1 MQFYISAIRL
11 FIDGRAD
18 KERYNAEAIQRYF
31 SQTPIKLILRRMK
44 LIFMMVLAGCLQLS
58 AAGFS
63 QNISISQKGVRL
75 ESIFKTIEKQT
86 NYTFFYKVELI
97 NKLKK
102 FTVDVKDEPIEQ
114 VLDDLLKDQPV
125 TYKIVDKVIII
136 NGKSA
141 VSTAIYSPI
150 TVTGTVKDS
159 KGITLPGIT
168 VVVKDG
174 NMTTVTDAN
183 GNFKITADEH
193 ATLIISSIGYK
204 RQEVPLNGQTVLT
217 VTLLD
222 DVSQLQDVVV
232 VGYGTQK
239 KSDIT
244 GAVGSLKIGNVRD
257 RSVGSVTE
265 MLQGQIPGVTVLNEG
280 GDPTATPNIRLRGQS
295 SFNAEGPLTVV
306 DGTIYN
312 GGPID
317 PNDIESIDVLK
328 DSYAAIY
335 GAKAAGGVILITTKR
350 GKKGETN
357 LDISVKGGVQN
368 SLKIL
373 QALNAAD
380 YADAINQAYD
390 NAGKTRLPAFDAIVN
405 PDSRVTRTN
414 WPNALFR
421 TGHIQDYNVN
431 ISGGSDKSTFYV
443 SGGYRKNDAI
453 LLNTN
458 SVRYNFRVN
467 SDHQI
472 KPWLRIGESMSFSY
486 NNGQGANTSSAYTG
500 AILSAIFYP
509 PNASIYNADGS
520 FGGVPSQYAGSYG
533 DVINPVAYL
542 KRLDN
547 SNAVTSF
554 TINPYVEVSLIK
566 GLKFRS
572 NLGFTKNLQTIK
584 NFSTRILEPGKKF
597 FDNFLFQGNYN
608 ARTILTEQT
617 LNFDRTFGDHHI
629 TALAGYTYQ
638 DDTQDFFSVNTDN
651 YLSEDPAY
659 RYLINGTL
667 NPTGVPLQGNK
678 NESALIS
685 YLGRVGYDYKGKY
698 FVNGIIRRD
707 ASSLIGVAKR
717 TQTYPGV
724 SAGWL
729 ISKEPF
735 FPTNG
740 FVTFAKLRASY
751 GQSGNLAG
759 LPNFPTS
766 VSLTKTSGYL
776 GNPAA
781 VVTGSAVDGIA
792 NLSIGWEKATQTDLG
807 FDLGMLNGQL
817 NITGDVFIKKNTQFI
832 FQPPVAAV
840 FGVSNPPF
848 VNGGAI
854 QNKGIELGI
863 KYQNSIG
870 QLHYNFAANG
880 SYIKNTIQDILPGQ
894 QLILSTPTVRD
905 NLVPVQLRQGY
916 SLYSFFGYRTAGLFQ
931 TQDEVNNYKGPTGA
945 LIQPNAKPGDIK
957 FLDLNGDG
965 KLNDADK
972 AYLGTPFPKFTYGFT
987 ANFSYGGFDLSVFL
1001 QGTAGNKIFNAIKYT
1016 GLNASIQNYN
1026 LLADAKNAWTP
1037 TNTNTSIPRLSASDA
1052 NGNFG
1057 NVSDFYVESGAY
1069 MRIKNV
1075 TLGYTLPKTLMA
1087 KIGIRSARVFANAQN
1102 LATFT
1107 KYKGLDPEVGIGQ
1120 NGVDLGLYPQSRIF
1134 LIGLNVGL

>member
-1 MQFYISAIRL
+1 
-11 FIDGRAD
+11 
-18 KERYNAEAIQRYF
+18 
-31 SQTPIKLILRRMK
+31 MK
-44 LIFMMVLAGCLQLS
+44 LIFMMMLAGCLQLS
-58 AAGFS
+58 AAGFG
-63 QNISISQKGVRL
+63 QNISITQKGARL

-86 NYTFFYKVELI
+86 RYTFFYKVELI
-97 NKLKK
+97 SKLNRVS
-102 FTVDVKDEPIEQ
+102 VDIKDQPVEKA
-114 VLDDLLKDQPV
+114 LNNLLKDQPV
-125 TYKIVDKVIII
+125 TYKIVDNVIII
-136 NGKSA
+136 NGKETVTK
-141 VSTAIYSPI
+141 VSYNPVTI
-150 TVTGTVKDS
+150 TGTVKDS
-159 KGITLPGIT
+159 KGQTMPGVT
-168 VVVKDG
+168 VSVKDG
-174 NMTTVTDAN
+174 NMTTLTDAN
-183 GNFKITADEH
+183 GNFKITADER
-193 ATLIISSIGYK
+193 ATLVITSIGYK
-204 RQEVPLNGQTVLT
+204 RQEILLNGQTTLSIVLQ
-217 VTLLD
+217 D
-222 DVSQLQDVVV
+222 DVNQLQDIVV

-239 KSDIT
+239 KSDVT
-244 GAVGSLKIGNVRD
+244 GAVGSLKLSNVRD

-265 MLQGQIPGVTVLNEG
+265 MLQGQVAGVTVLNEG
-280 GDPTATPNIRLRGQS
+280 GDPTAAPNIRLRGQS

-350 GKKGETN
+350 GKKGTTN

-390 NAGKTRLPAFDAIVN
+390 NAGKARLPAFDATIN

-421 TGHIQDYNVN
+421 TGYIQDYNLN
-431 ISGGSDKSTFYV
+431 ISGGSEKSTFYV

-458 SVRYNFRVN
+458 SIRYNFRVN

-472 KPWLRIGESMSFSY
+472 KNWLRMGESMSFSY
-486 NNGQGANTSSAYTG
+486 NNGQGANTTSAYTG

-509 PNASIYNADGS
+509 PNAPIYNPDGS

-547 SNAVTSF
+547 SNAITSF

-572 NLGFTKNLQTIK
+572 NLGITKNLQTVK
-584 NFSTRILEPGKKF
+584 NFSTRVLEPGKKF
-597 FDNFLFQGNYN
+597 FDNFLFQANYN
-608 ARTILTEQT
+608 TRNILAEQT
-617 LNFDRTFGDHHI
+617 LNFDRIFGDHHI

-638 DDTQDFFSVNTDN
+638 NDTQDFFSVNTDN

-698 FVNGIIRRD
+698 FLNAIIRRD
-707 ASSLIGVAKR
+707 ASSLIGVARR
-717 TQTYPGV
+717 TQNYPGL

-735 FPTNG
+735 FPTDG
-740 FVTFAKLRASY
+740 LVSFAKLRASY

-776 GNPAA
+776 GSPAT

-792 NLSIGWEKATQTDLG
+792 NLGIGWEKATQTDLG
-807 FDLGMLNGQL
+807 FDLGLFNGQL

-854 QNKGIELGI
+854 QNKGAELSI
-863 KYQNSIG
+863 KYQGSVG
-870 QLHYNFAANG
+870 QLRYNFAANG

-931 TQDEVNNYKGPTGA
+931 TQDEVNSYTGPTGTA
-945 LIQPNAKPGDIK
+945 IQPNAKPGDIK

-972 AYLGTPFPKFTYGFT
+972 TYLGTPFPKFTYGFT
-987 ANFSYGGFDLSVFL
+987 ANFNYGAFDLSVFL
-1001 QGTAGNKIFNAIKYT
+1001 QGITGNKIFNAIKYT

-1037 TNTNTSIPRLSASDA
+1037 TNTNTTIPRLSASDA

-1075 TLGYTLPKTLMA
+1075 TLGYTLPKSFMD

-1107 KYKGLDPEVGIGQ
+1107 KYTGLDPEVGIGQ
-1120 NGVDLGLYPQSRIF
+1120 NGVDLGLYPQSRIV